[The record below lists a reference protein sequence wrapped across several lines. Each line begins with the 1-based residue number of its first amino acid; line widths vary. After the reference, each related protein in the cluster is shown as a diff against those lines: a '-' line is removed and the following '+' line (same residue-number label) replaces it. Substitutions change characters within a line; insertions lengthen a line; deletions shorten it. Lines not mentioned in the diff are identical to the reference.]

1 LKFAPVPS
9 EAVLANSCN
18 YIVVSDDLGGDTLLY
33 LLGVLNSDLMNWRFE
48 VSNTNNHV
56 SNRELSSLPIV
67 DITAMDDR
75 QRGLAESLVQQVK
88 AGNTL
93 AIEAHVIA
101 LYGLHPQEAERIM
114 MYRGAAKEEID
125 AVLENLSPL
134 L

>member
-1 LKFAPVPS
+1 MFG
-9 EAVLANSCN
+9 E
-18 YIVVSDDLGGDTLLY
+18 DLGSDVLPY

-75 QRGLAESLVQQVK
+75 QRGLMESLVQQVK
-88 AGNTL
+88 SANTA
-93 AIEAHVIA
+93 AIEAHVMA
-101 LYGLHPQEAERIM
+101 LYGLHAQEAKRIM

-125 AVLENLSPL
+125 AVLKNLSPL